1 MAHPWWYRTVV
12 EVAAVEAAVV
22 VAVVAVVVVAVVAV
36 VAVVVTVV
44 VVAVTAV
51 VAVVV
56 AVTAETEEGEVVQAG
71 VTVQPFPAT
80 PFPPVLTA
88 RRYRWNSGK
97 MNSQR
102 PRSPQ
107 NRVPQLVPEISPGI
121 AALIHPESSD
131 FSFYSR

>member
-1 MAHPWWYRTVV
+1 MAHPWWYRTV
-12 EVAAVEAAVV
+12 AAVV
-22 VAVVAVVVVAVVAV
+22 VVAVVVAVVAV
-36 VAVVVTVV
+36 VAV
-44 VVAVTAV
+44 AAV
-51 VAVVV
+51 VAA

-80 PFPPVLTA
+80 PFPPVVTA
-88 RRYRWNSGK
+88 RRCRWNSGK

-107 NRVPQLVPEISPGI
+107 NRVPQLVPEISTGI